1 MVVLKTYEKGDM
13 MTGEQAASKQIPAI
27 EGWFTWPPSEEPH
40 LIGSRCKSCGDYF
53 FPKVIACHNPR
64 CMSED
69 VEEVLLSR
77 RGKLYTYTIN
87 YYQPPPPYI
96 PPDPFVPYAD
106 AVVEFEKEKMKIQ
119 GQVASG
125 CDLEALKVGME
136 MEVVLEPLYRDA
148 EGNEVVAWKFK
159 PV

>member
-1 MVVLKTYEKGDM
+1 
-13 MTGEQAASKQIPAI
+13 MTKKQAASKQVTAI

-53 FPKVIACHNPR
+53 FPKVVACRNPN
-64 CMSED
+64 CMSKD

-87 YYQPPPPYI
+87 YDQPPPPYI

-106 AVVEFEKEKMKIQ
+106 VVVELEKEKMKVQ
-119 GQVASG
+119 AQASSS
-125 CDLEALKVGME
+125 CDLNSLKVGME
-136 MEVVLEPLYRDA
+136 MELVLEPLYKDS
-148 EGNEVVAWKFK
+148 EGNEVIAWKFK

>member
-1 MVVLKTYEKGDM
+1 MPKKKTA
-13 MTGEQAASKQIPAI
+13 TKQIPAL

-53 FPKVIACHNPR
+53 FPKVVACQNPK
-64 CMSED
+64 CMSTD
-69 VEEVLLSR
+69 VEEALLSR
-77 RGKLYTYTIN
+77 TGRLYTYTIN

-106 AVVEFEKEKMKIQ
+106 VVVEFEKEKMKIQ
-119 GQVASG
+119 GQAASV
-125 CDLEALKVGME
+125 CDLDSLKVGME
-136 MEVVLEPLYRDA
+136 MELVLEPLYKDA
-148 EGNEVVAWKFK
+148 EGNDVIAWKFK